1 MKLRK
6 NLILLGAGGHAL
18 SVAGAALSAGWNVVG
33 FLAPDAPC
41 GHLLPG
47 RRYESF
53 KEIDRSSHN
62 LALAVGDNTVRQEIF
77 LGAQQEVEG
86 IEFATIIHSSAFVST
101 TAELGVGAV
110 IMSQAN
116 VGPHCSIGIGALVN
130 SAASLDHESTLG
142 DFASLGP
149 GAITGGN
156 VNLGS
161 LSQIGIGA
169 NILPGVSIG
178 AKAVIG
184 AGSIVNKEIGANS
197 IAYGNPCRV
206 RGNL

>member
-6 NLILLGAGGHAL
+6 NLVLLGAGGHAL
-18 SVAGAALSAGWNVVG
+18 SVADAALSAGWNVVG

-47 RRYESF
+47 RRLKSLR
-53 KEIDRSSHN
+53 EIDKASHN
-62 LALAVGDNTVRQEIF
+62 LALAVGNNTVRKEIF
-77 LGAQQEVEG
+77 LSAQHEMEG
-86 IEFATIIHSSAFVST
+86 IEFATIIHYSAFVST
-101 TAELGVGAV
+101 SAELGVGTV

-130 SAASLDHESTLG
+130 SAASLDHESSLG

-161 LSQIGIGA
+161 MSEIGIGA
-169 NILPGVSIG
+169 NILPGIAIG
-178 AKAVIG
+178 EGAVVG
-184 AGSIVNKEIGANS
+184 AGSMVNSNVPSES

-206 RGNL
+206 RL